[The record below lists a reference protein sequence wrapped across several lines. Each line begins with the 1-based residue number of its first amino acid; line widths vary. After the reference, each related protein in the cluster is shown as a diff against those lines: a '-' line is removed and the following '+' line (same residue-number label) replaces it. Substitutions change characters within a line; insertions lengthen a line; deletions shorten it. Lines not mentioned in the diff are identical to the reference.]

1 MRSVA
6 LFSLALA
13 AGGAW
18 GFVPNARLTPARAR
32 VATHRANGLR
42 MDADGPKLA
51 KIEQLK
57 VRACVRAF

>member
-1 MRSVA
+1 MRTAA
-6 LFSLALA
+6 LFSLALTA

-18 GFVPNARLTPARAR
+18 AFVPSARLTPARSR
-32 VATHRANGLR
+32 VATRRANGLR

-57 VRACVRAF
+57 VGAACV